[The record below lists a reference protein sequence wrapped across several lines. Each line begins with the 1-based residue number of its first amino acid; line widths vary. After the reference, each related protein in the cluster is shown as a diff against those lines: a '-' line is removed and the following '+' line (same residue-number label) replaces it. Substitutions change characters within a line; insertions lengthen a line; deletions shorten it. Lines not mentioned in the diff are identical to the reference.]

1 MPVTILNESGRRIP
15 KSALT
20 RAARAA
26 LNLEGAGRA
35 VVSILLID
43 DDTIRRLNRQY
54 RRFDKLTDVLSFL
67 QRDPAGPPTIPG
79 MVEPLG
85 DIVISVETAA
95 CQAAQQGHSLPDELN
110 LLVIHG
116 ILHLLGHD
124 DETESGA
131 ARMREK
137 ERLALE
143 TIGADS
149 AGLVARSLG
158 S

>member
-1 MPVTILNESGRRIP
+1 MPVTILNESGRQIP

-26 LNLEGAGRA
+26 LRIEGESRA
-35 VVSILLID
+35 DVSILLTD
-43 DDTIRRLNRQY
+43 DDTIRRLNREY
-54 RRFDKLTDVLSFL
+54 RRFDKPTDVLSFP
-67 QRDPAGPPTIPG
+67 QRDSAHPPAVPG
-79 MVEPLG
+79 MEQPLG
-85 DIVISVETAA
+85 DVVISVQTAEL
-95 CQAAQQGHSLPDELN
+95 QAAQQGHSLPDELN

-131 ARMREK
+131 ARMRER

-149 AGLVARSLG
+149 AGLVDRTLR
-158 S
+158 